1 MTLEQN
7 ITNDEQSRRK
17 SRIVLP
23 GTSEYEAGMRRLREA
38 NKNQEKTNKGKKGR
52 KSSEGDSPRTMPT
65 GSFNVDSLINI
76 DPEKDIFYS
85 EDQDSDGNYIGLPIA
100 LKQALNHA
108 GTNGYVATMPELIAA
123 KLKAGKNHNFWKN
136 WFTTHT
142 EENIGIDKK
151 GRFYSANEP
160 VLVIV
165 NGGGILTPER
175 IKQAYAE
182 DLIDNSARYTEE
194 EFDNLLDGNLLDGS
208 SIKLHSLEDIRQRV
222 LDLPHRFGVVMPY
235 SVAQGTKSGYH
246 KKKDFI
252 TNPLAIARNAGS
264 ENLEEYHEL
273 AKHSDGDLGCYHPF
287 NGRDASVPQGRVL
300 FLGSSYLGLS
310 GYGYLDYNGRFVG
323 VRAPEAQK

>member
-38 NKNQEKTNKGKKGR
+38 NKNQEKTSRGKKGR

-65 GSFNVDSLINI
+65 GSFNVDDLINNGQ
-76 DPEKDIFYS
+76 PFYS
-85 EDQDSDGNYIGLPIA
+85 DQKDGDKYVGLPIA
-100 LKQALNHA
+100 LEQALNHA

-222 LDLPHRFGVVMPY
+222 LDLH
-235 SVAQGTKSGYH
+235 T
-246 KKKDFI
+246 D
-252 TNPLAIARNAGS
+252 
-264 ENLEEYHEL
+264 LE
-273 AKHSDGDLGCYHPF
+273 
-287 NGRDASVPQGRVL
+287 
-300 FLGSSYLGLS
+300 
-310 GYGYLDYNGRFVG
+310 
-323 VRAPEAQK
+323 